1 MPRFEDLDPD
11 SQQFFSNFQCRDDG
25 APPWTPLRKPL
36 SECKVAI
43 VTSSGLIRKS
53 DKPFDLSNPEGDTS
67 YRVIPSDTNPR
78 ELTFSHTSTNWDRSG
93 FAMDVNVI
101 FPIDRL
107 KELVKE
113 GVIGSVADKYFAFM
127 GAIFNT
133 DPLIQNSAPDV
144 GKQLKDAGVD
154 IALMVPT

>member
-11 SQQFFSNFQCRDDG
+11 SQQFFSSFKCREDG
-25 APPWTPLRKPL
+25 PPPWTALKKPL

-53 DKPFDLSNPEGDTS
+53 DVPFDLSNPEGDPS
-67 YRVIPSDTNPR
+67 YRVIPADTNSR
-78 ELTFSHTSTNWDRSG
+78 ELTFSHVSTNWDRTG

-101 FPIDRL
+101 FPVDRL
-107 KELVKE
+107 KELVAE
-113 GVIGSVADKYFAFM
+113 GFIGSLAENYYAFM
-127 GAIFNT
+127 GAIFNVE
-133 DPLIQNSAPDV
+133 PLIAKSAPEV
-144 GKQLKDAGVD
+144 GRHLADAGVD

>member
-11 SQQFFSNFQCRDDG
+11 SQQFFANFKCREDG
-25 APPWTPLRKPL
+25 PPPWTPLTKPL
-36 SECKVAI
+36 RECKVAI

-53 DKPFDLSNPEGDTS
+53 DKPFDLSNAEGDTS
-67 YRVIPSDTNPR
+67 YRVIPSDTPAR

-101 FPIDRL
+101 FPADRL
-107 KELVKE
+107 RELVAE
-113 GVIGSVADKYFAFM
+113 GVIGSLADKYFAFM
-127 GAIFNT
+127 GAIFNV
-133 DPLIQNSAPDV
+133 DPLIENSAPDV
-144 GKQLKDAGVD
+144 GRQLKEVGVD

>member
-11 SQQFFSNFQCRDDG
+11 SQKFFSNFQCRDDG
-25 APPWTPLRKPL
+25 APPWTPLQKPL
-36 SECKVAI
+36 RESKIAI

-101 FPIDRL
+101 FPVDRL
-107 KELVKE
+107 REFVDE
-113 GVIGSVADKYFAFM
+113 GVIGSLADKYFAFM
-127 GAIFNT
+127 GAIFNVE
-133 DPLIQNSAPDV
+133 PLIKHSAPDV
-144 GKQLKDAGVD
+144 GRQLKDAEVD